1 MKQKIILSLVLS
13 AILMAFAWWHFH
25 PQAEVADNAKPEV
38 KIGIIYP
45 MSGDGAVYGEAAKAE
60 AEMFFRDF
68 NNANPCCS
76 YKVIFEDNQL
86 KPSRNAAI
94 AQKLINLDKVDVLV
108 TCLSNFGAVVSP
120 IAEQNKV
127 LHFSVAT
134 DPVVAEGKYNF
145 MASSNVEGEV
155 QKLYDTLNQNQIR
168 TLDVVIVN
176 ASGPQSMLDHL
187 EKLAQKE
194 DGVKIGQI
202 YHVNENEKDFR
213 LLLGKIKQNN
223 PDYILV
229 LLAMPT
235 IDVFMRQ
242 YAESKIAIP
251 VTGIE
256 TFTYLHDKTLAEG
269 MWYVDAAAPT
279 QEFLE
284 KYQAQTGSRTTNYAE
299 YLDLILQAVTAGYE
313 GAQTTDREKVADY
326 ILNNFNNAETAIGPV
341 QVSPDGII
349 DGEPVLKMIVN
360 GQIQIMG
367 EE

>member
-1 MKQKIILSLVLS
+1 MKQKIILSLILS
-13 AILMAFAWWHFH
+13 ALLVGAAWWHFR
-25 PQAEVADNAKPEV
+25 PRPEVADNAKPEV

-68 NNANPCCS
+68 NNASSCCS

-108 TCLSNFGAVVSP
+108 TFLSDFGAVVSP
-120 IAEQNKV
+120 LAEQNKV
-127 LHFSVAT
+127 LHFSIAT
-134 DPVVAEGKYNF
+134 DPAVASGKYNF

-155 QKLYDTLNQNQIR
+155 QKLYDTLNQNLVRNI
-168 TLDVVIVN
+168 DVVIVN
-176 ASGPQSMLDHL
+176 ASGPQSVLDHL

-194 DGVKIGQI
+194 DGVKIGRVH
-202 YHVNENEKDFR
+202 HVNENEKDFR

-229 LLAMPT
+229 LLTMPA
-235 IDVFMRQ
+235 IDAFMRQ

-269 MWYVDAAAPT
+269 MWYVDSAAPT
-279 QEFLE
+279 PEFLE
-284 KYQAQTGSRTTNYAE
+284 KYQAQTGSRTTNDAG
-299 YLDLILQAVTAGYE
+299 YLDLILQAVTTGYE
-313 GAQTTDREKVADY
+313 GAQTTNRDKVADY

-341 QVSPDGII
+341 QVNPDGII
-349 DGEPVLKMIVN
+349 DGEPVLKIIVN